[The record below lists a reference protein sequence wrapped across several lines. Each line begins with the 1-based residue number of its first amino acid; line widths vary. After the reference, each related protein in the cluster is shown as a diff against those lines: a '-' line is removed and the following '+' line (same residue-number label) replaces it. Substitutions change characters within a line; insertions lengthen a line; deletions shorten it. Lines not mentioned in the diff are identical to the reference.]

1 MFGVRTAFG
10 LVGVMEKL
18 KELINEER
26 IMQGMTIKEL
36 TAKAGL
42 SHHTG
47 WKFLNGV
54 NGGNLSTAESLAEA
68 LGCELTLKKK

>member
-1 MFGVRTAFG
+1 MQAFG
-10 LVGVMEKL
+10 LGVVMEKL

-47 WKFLNGV
+47 WKFLKGV